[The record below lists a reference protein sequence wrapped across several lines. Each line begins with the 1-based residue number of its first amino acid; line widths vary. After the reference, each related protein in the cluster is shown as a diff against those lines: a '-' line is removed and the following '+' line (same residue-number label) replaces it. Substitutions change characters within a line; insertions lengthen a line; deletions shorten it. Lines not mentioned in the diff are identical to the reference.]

1 MLGSGAYGKVHMAVD
16 KRSGHQLACKIVD
29 LRKIKTWAVPA
40 EDRQSRFFKGQSP
53 SRDNGSN
60 GYVATSRADPVLL
73 SREIRKKREADCR
86 EASILQYLDHV
97 SVIAGAYDQAL

>member
-29 LRKIKTWAVPA
+29 LREIKTWAVPA
-40 EDRQSRFFKGQSP
+40 EDRQSRFFKRQSP

-60 GYVATSRADPVLL
+60 GYVATSKADRALL
-73 SREIRKKREADCR
+73 SREIRNKREAYCR
-86 EASILQYLDHV
+86 EASILQHLDHV
-97 SVIAGAYDQAL
+97 SVTVEAYDQAL